1 MRFGMFGLDELKER
15 ESEMKIEVV
24 MREEET
30 IFTYRSV
37 EIETDNY
44 DNLKGLTLDELNEK
58 IEDEGTSFEVEE
70 SVSLHDVIYE
80 DGDITNEKSITETP
94 EIESIEEVDD

>member
-1 MRFGMFGLDELKER
+1 MFGLDELKER

>member
-1 MRFGMFGLDELKER
+1 MFGLDELKER

-30 IFTYRSV
+30 TFTYRSI

-58 IEDEGTSFEVEE
+58 IEDEGTSFEVED
-70 SVSLHDVIYE
+70 SVSLYDVIYE